1 MAFYFSRRKL
11 KPKELEEAGELNIV
25 PYLDIL
31 MNLVI
36 FMLMSI
42 TGLAAFGILNV
53 NAPNYGGP
61 TAGASDNPDKPQQ
74 ILSVLVSKKGFFI
87 AGSGAVLGGAEAGAG
102 ASPEAAANEGA
113 PTLPVKADGAYDF
126 EGLTKLME
134 QVKGHEDFAGQ
145 TKVIIGA
152 EGDIAYEHLI
162 GTMDAVRETEGRK
175 LLFPDVTLAA
185 M

>member
-1 MAFYFSRRKL
+1 VAFYYSKRKL
-11 KPKELEEAGELNIV
+11 KPKEPEEAGELNIV

-53 NAPNYGGP
+53 NAPNYGAP
-61 TAGASDNPDKPQQ
+61 SAGVSETPDKPQQ
-74 ILSVLVSKKGFFI
+74 ILSVLISKKGFFI
-87 AGSGAVLGGAEAGAG
+87 AGSGAVLGQAGTEGQAAEGQ
-102 ASPEAAANEGA
+102 EGA
-113 PTLPVKADGAYDF
+113 PTIPVKGDGTYDF
-126 EGLTKLME
+126 SQLTHHMK
-134 QVKGHEDFAGQ
+134 QIKAHADFQAQ

-152 EGDIAYEHLI
+152 ESDIAYEHLI
-162 GTMDAVRETEGRK
+162 ETMDAVRETPDRK

>member
-11 KPKELEEAGELNIV
+11 KPKEHDEAGELNIV

-31 MNLVI
+31 LNLVI

-42 TGLAAFGILNV
+42 TGLAAWGILTV

-61 TAGASDNPDKPQQ
+61 SAGVSENPEKPQQ
-74 ILSVLVSKKGFFI
+74 VLSVLISKKGFFI
-87 AGSGAVLGGAEAGAG
+87 AGSGAVLGQVGADGSAPAEGG
-102 ASPEAAANEGA
+102 TEGA
-113 PTLPVKADGAYDF
+113 PTIPVKGDGTYDYALLN
-126 EGLTKLME
+126 EHMK
-134 QVKGHEDFAGQ
+134 QIKAHEDFQAQ

-152 EGDIAYEHLI
+152 ESDIAYEHLI
-162 GTMDAVRETEGRK
+162 ETMDAVRETADRK